1 MACELLEAL
10 HGELVDTQ
18 NLLDPSTRK
27 RSFTKQ
33 RADDLM
39 HEERR
44 LLIAIR
50 AHGRTGHK
58 GRACPESE

>member
-10 HGELVDTQ
+10 HGELTDTQ
-18 NLLDPSTRK
+18 NLLDPNARK

-33 RADDLM
+33 RTEDLM
-39 HEERR
+39 HEQRR

-58 GRACPESE
+58 GRACPDSD

>member
-1 MACELLEAL
+1 
-10 HGELVDTQ
+10 
-18 NLLDPSTRK
+18 
-27 RSFTKQ
+27 
-33 RADDLM
+33 M
-39 HEERR
+39 HEQRR